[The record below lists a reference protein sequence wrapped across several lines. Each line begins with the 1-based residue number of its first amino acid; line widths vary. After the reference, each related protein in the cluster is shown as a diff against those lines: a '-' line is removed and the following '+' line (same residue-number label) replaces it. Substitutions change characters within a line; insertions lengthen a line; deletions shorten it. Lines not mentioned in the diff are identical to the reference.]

1 MNTQHQDEDLQRTA
15 PTLHRLKGREPFVV
29 PEGFFAHFPHSVQA
43 AAVAKDARTSPFL
56 IWSRRL
62 AWTLPVAALLVIA
75 LLLWRPQSVPDALDA
90 AVATQGNGSWWD
102 LFDDDLLREAVLDD
116 AVGTAPTTLDLDD
129 DEWLAYWED
138 QDLLDLYLDLE
149 RP

>member
-15 PTLHRLKGREPFVV
+15 PTLLRLKGREPFVV

-43 AAVAKDARTSPFL
+43 AAVAKDARTSPFTS
-56 IWSRRL
+56 WSRRL
-62 AWTLPVAALLVIA
+62 VWTLPMAALLVIA
-75 LLLWRPQSVPDALDA
+75 LLLWRPQ
-90 AVATQGNGSWWD
+90 GNTGTGNEAMADHGSWWD
-102 LFDDDLLREAVLDD
+102 LFDDELIREALLDD
-116 AVGTAPTTLDLDD
+116 APGTSPTTLDLDD